1 MYSVDD
7 DCHEVMEFEGES
19 SDAVADGHVGD
30 FFELPC
36 DFFEEEVV
44 LLPWDLGE
52 GVLVSV
58 YLAFDGV

>member
-1 MYSVDD
+1 
-7 DCHEVMEFEGES
+7 MEFEGES